1 MPRYKPPIG
10 GSGDAYTLNGKT
22 ESQLNVATAED
33 ASTLDSHDSTYFA
46 ESDGTPSNIFKIDS
60 DENGPLF
67 KNVSGH
73 LEIRTFDDS
82 GACDTTLGTLTSN
95 AVYADSIKNS
105 STDDFEIY
113 LDTRNESF
121 TETSLLRIT
130 GTDSTISGGGFIET
144 FINGVDP
151 ITLEEYS
158 LFGRQSA
165 QHKKSYIVLSSPYGG
180 IELETSSA
188 KNASLSLYDAT
199 SSNELVAFPSYIT
212 INSNIVWHAGNDGV
226 GSGLDADLLD
236 NKHANE
242 FSMVSHSHTSFPTL
256 NVGGSTDYASFATD
270 GTIKLHGAATTWDDL
285 RIEPVARTTGTNSP
299 AFEKYFDNGSASRG
313 VYLYS
318 FDDAIESSEK
328 EIFFTMQMPH
338 NWAQTAIYLH
348 VHWIPYAAGS
358 TQAVRWGL
366 EYNWANVNSTYG
378 NTTIIYTSTNT
389 AGDTSL
395 VQNKHYRSEFDSIT
409 PTSSQNG
416 MSSILIGRLFR
427 NSSNAADTFTNKAGL
442 LYIDAHY
449 EINDLGS
456 STISTK

>member
-1 MPRYKPPIG
+1 LKL
-10 GSGDAYTLNGKT
+10 A
-22 ESQLNVATAED
+22 
-33 ASTLDSHDSTYFA
+33 
-46 ESDGTPSNIFKIDS
+46 
-60 DENGPLF
+60 
-67 KNVSGH
+67 
-73 LEIRTFDDS
+73 
-82 GACDTTLGTLTSN
+82 TTLGSFYIGIN
-95 AVYADSIKNS
+95 PV
-105 STDDFEIY
+105 ST
-113 LDTRNESF
+113 
-121 TETSLLRIT
+121 
-130 GTDSTISGGGFIET
+130 
-144 FINGVDP
+144 P
-151 ITLEEYS
+151 
-158 LFGRQSA
+158 
-165 QHKKSYIVLSSPYGG
+165 
-180 IELETSSA
+180 A
-188 KNASLSLYDAT
+188 KNTNASDTFTYWYRNGTGGWTTSTGNTSITPSLYDDGDGTLGTVSNNKYSIHLVYIMYDGSLHVQYGQSGSYTLSEAETAT
-199 SSNELVAFPSYIT
+199 IPSPPPVLASFGILCAKIITAYNGTTPYAIQSSWDVAFAGSAPT
-212 INSNIVWHAGNDGV
+212 NHAGLTN
-226 GSGLDADLLD
+226 LDY
-236 NKHANE
+236 ANAGHTG
-242 FSMVSHSHTSFPTL
+242 FSPDTHSHVSFPTL

-299 AFEKYFDNGSASRG
+299 AFEQYFTNGSASRG

-338 NWAQTAIYLH
+338 NWAQTAIYIH